1 MNLSLKNPLDE
12 SNIVLVIDSLD
23 GGGAEAQAIM
33 LASGLKNENI
43 KVSIFPLRSG
53 GTLTKQAKN
62 QNIEIIE
69 GGFKS
74 TRNIKSSIKGF
85 LLLCKTIHSKKN
97 AIVHTFL
104 PFSNFVGSIAGIISG
119 ANYIITSRRGLIKLN
134 YLKKKWRTFD
144 KISNFLSDKIVVNA
158 EAIIDE
164 MLALDSVNP
173 NKVICIRNGINIEK
187 FRIKNYDRNYIR
199 SQFGLLESEFAWVKV
214 ANFSSIKGHKDLITS
229 FKNLDTKYQAK
240 LFLVGKDIGSLDELK
255 TLVSECGLQDRI
267 KFLGFR
273 EDIPEI
279 LLSMDGYICA
289 SHTEGFSNAILEAM
303 ASGLPIIA
311 TNVGGN
317 SEIITNEI
325 TGLLF
330 KPKDKN
336 GIINTMIK
344 IMENNPLSEKL
355 SKEALKTVNEKYS
368 TKKMV
373 ESYIDIYKKA
383 LK

>member
-229 FKNLDTKYQAK
+229 FKNLDPKYQAK

-255 TLVSECGLQDRI
+255 TLVFECGLQDRI

>member
-12 SNIVLVIDSLD
+12 SNIIIVIDSLD
-23 GGGAEAQAIM
+23 GGGAEAQAIK
-33 LASGLKNENI
+33 LASGLKKENI

-62 QNIEIIE
+62 QNIEIVE

-74 TRNIKSSIKGF
+74 TRNIKSFIKGF
-85 LLLCKTIHSKKN
+85 LFLCKTIHSKKN
-97 AIVHTFL
+97 VIVHTFL

-134 YLKKKWRTFD
+134 YLKKKWRIFD

-164 MLALDSVNP
+164 MLTLDSVNP
-173 NKVICIRNGINIEK
+173 NKVICIRNGINLEK

-199 SQFGLLESEFAWVKV
+199 SQFGLLESEFAWLKV
-214 ANFSSIKGHKDLITS
+214 ANFSNIKGHKDLITS
-229 FKNLDTKYQAK
+229 FKNLDSKYQAK

-255 TLVSECGLQDRI
+255 TLVFKYGLQDRI

-303 ASGLPIIA
+303 ASGLPTIA

-317 SEIITNEI
+317 SEIIKNKI

-336 GIINTMIK
+336 EIINTMIE
-344 IMENNPLSEKL
+344 IMENKPLSEKL

>member
-97 AIVHTFL
+97 VIVHTFL

-214 ANFSSIKGHKDLITS
+214 ANFSNIKGHKDLITS
-229 FKNLDTKYQAK
+229 FKNLDPKYQAK

-255 TLVSECGLQDRI
+255 TLVFKYGLQDRI

>member
-12 SNIVLVIDSLD
+12 SNIIIVIDSLD
-23 GGGAEAQAIM
+23 GGGAEAQAIK
-33 LASGLKNENI
+33 LASGLKKENI

-62 QNIEIIE
+62 QNIEIVE

-74 TRNIKSSIKGF
+74 TRNIKSFIKGF
-85 LLLCKTIHSKKN
+85 LFLCKTIHSKKN

-134 YLKKKWRTFD
+134 YLKKKWRIFD

-164 MLALDSVNP
+164 MLTLDSVNP
-173 NKVICIRNGINIEK
+173 NKVICIRNGINLEK

-214 ANFSSIKGHKDLITS
+214 ANFSNIKGHKDLITS
-229 FKNLDTKYQAK
+229 FKNLDPKYQAK

-255 TLVSECGLQDRI
+255 TLVFKYGLQDRI

-317 SEIITNEI
+317 SEIIKNKI

-336 GIINTMIK
+336 EIINTMIE
-344 IMENNPLSEKL
+344 IMENKPLSEKL

>member
-97 AIVHTFL
+97 VIVHTFL

-164 MLALDSVNP
+164 MLVLDSVNP

-317 SEIITNEI
+317 SEILKNEI

-336 GIINTMIK
+336 EIINTMIK

>member
-1 MNLSLKNPLDE
+1 
-12 SNIVLVIDSLD
+12 
-23 GGGAEAQAIM
+23 
-33 LASGLKNENI
+33 
-43 KVSIFPLRSG
+43 
-53 GTLTKQAKN
+53 
-62 QNIEIIE
+62 
-69 GGFKS
+69 
-74 TRNIKSSIKGF
+74 
-85 LLLCKTIHSKKN
+85 
-97 AIVHTFL
+97 
-104 PFSNFVGSIAGIISG
+104 VGSIAGIISG

-134 YLKKKWRTFD
+134 YLKKKWRIFD

-164 MLALDSVNP
+164 MLTLDSVNP
-173 NKVICIRNGINIEK
+173 NKVICIRNGINLEK

-229 FKNLDTKYQAK
+229 FKNLDPKYQAK

-317 SEIITNEI
+317 SEIIKNKI

-336 GIINTMIK
+336 EIINTMIK
-344 IMENNPLSEKL
+344 IMENKPLSEKL

-373 ESYIDIYKKA
+373 DSYIDIYKKA

>member
-164 MLALDSVNP
+164 MLVLDSVNP

-317 SEIITNEI
+317 SEILKNEI

-336 GIINTMIK
+336 EIINTMIK

>member
-1 MNLSLKNPLDE
+1 MNLSLKNPLNE
-12 SNIVLVIDSLD
+12 SNIIIVIDSLD
-23 GGGAEAQAIM
+23 GGGAEAQAIK
-33 LASGLKNENI
+33 LASGLKKENI
-43 KVSIFPLRSG
+43 KVSIFSLRSG
-53 GTLTKQAKN
+53 GTLTKKAKN

-69 GGFKS
+69 GHFKS
-74 TRNIKSSIKGF
+74 SRNIKSFIKGF
-85 LLLCKTIHSKKN
+85 LFLCKTIHSKKN
-97 AIVHTFL
+97 VIVHTFL
-104 PFSNFVGSIAGIISG
+104 PFSNFVGSIAAIISG

-134 YLKKKWRTFD
+134 YLKKKWRIFD
-144 KISNFLSDKIVVNA
+144 KISNFLSNKIVVNA
-158 EAIIDE
+158 EAIIEE
-164 MLALDSVNP
+164 MLTLDSVNP
-173 NKVICIRNGINIEK
+173 NKVICIRNGINLEK

-214 ANFSSIKGHKDLITS
+214 ANFSIIKGHKDLITS
-229 FKNLDTKYQAK
+229 FKNLDPKYQAK
-240 LFLVGKDIGSLDELK
+240 LFLVGKDIGSLEELK
-255 TLVSECGLQDRI
+255 TLVFECGLQDRI

-317 SEIITNEI
+317 SEIIKNKI

-336 GIINTMIK
+336 EIINTMIK

>member
-317 SEIITNEI
+317 SEILKNEI

-336 GIINTMIK
+336 EIINTMIK